1 MLDFFV
7 APDYIFV
14 LHLGMIY
21 FNNTKLKKKI
31 KESGMKSNFIANHVG
46 LHKQTLSF
54 YLNGRRQPKKETLKQ
69 IAKLI
74 HCKLGDFY
82 DSKEE
87 WEERTEHTNNS

>member
-1 MLDFFV
+1 
-7 APDYIFV
+7 
-14 LHLGMIY
+14 MIY
-21 FNNTKLKKKI
+21 FNNTKLKQKI
-31 KESGMKSNFIANHVG
+31 KESGMKSNFIADKVG
-46 LHKQTLSF
+46 LASITMSF
-54 YLNGRRQPKKETLKQ
+54 YLTGRRKPKKETLKQ

>member
-1 MLDFFV
+1 
-7 APDYIFV
+7 
-14 LHLGMIY
+14 MIY

-31 KESGMKSNFIANHVG
+31 RESGMKSNFIADKVG
-46 LHKQTLSF
+46 LASITMSF
-54 YLNGRRQPKKETLKQ
+54 YLTGRRKPKKATLKQ

-87 WEERTEHTNNS
+87 AEERTEHTNNS